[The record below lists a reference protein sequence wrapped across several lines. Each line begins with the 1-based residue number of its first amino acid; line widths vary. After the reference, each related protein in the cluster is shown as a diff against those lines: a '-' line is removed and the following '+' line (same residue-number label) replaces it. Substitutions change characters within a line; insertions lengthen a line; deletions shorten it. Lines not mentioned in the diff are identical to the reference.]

1 VRSEFG
7 LALDVKLA
15 QLDVEQAVESRYHA
29 EVLRLATG
37 DVVKLLLQ
45 RAGVVVLDEA
55 EFAGERV
62 DQQLGQV

>member
-1 VRSEFG
+1 VRGEFG
-7 LALDVKLA
+7 LTLDVKLA
-15 QLDVEQAVESRYHA
+15 QLDIEQAVESRYYA

-45 RAGVVVLDEA
+45 RAGVVVLDES
-55 EFAGERV
+55 EFSGERV